1 MRRMQAHSQV
11 GPEPGMSGMEHDR
24 NAHRSQMS
32 RYGSRLLSVLVL
44 VLAGLGV
51 PTCYWYEHPGV
62 YYCDETNNCAD
73 VPTTVCVTEEN
84 RCRCPTAGHLYCYM
98 YSRCTTEAE
107 CFPEAGAPCDAG
119 TSTDD
124 GGGVGGGDGGGVGGG
139 GGGGA
144 GGAGG
149 G

>member
-1 MRRMQAHSQV
+1 MGSTE
-11 GPEPGMSGMEHDR
+11 G
-24 NAHRSQMS
+24 HRSR
-32 RYGSRLLSVLVL
+32 RYAWTGRSALRLVVAF
-44 VLAGLGV
+44 LAFAVGV
-51 PTCYWYEHPGV
+51 STCYSYEYPGV

-84 RCRCPTAGHLYCYM
+84 RCRCPTAGNLYCYK

-119 TSTDD
+119 TST
-124 GGGVGGGDGGGVGGG
+124 GGGGGGGDGGGVGGG
-139 GGGGA
+139 GGGGGGA